1 MLDQFISSQEQ
12 VNHIN
17 FFKFSILIF
26 QYFYFFEILI
36 RNGWDKAV
44 SRCYCRTATKVKD
57 QSTVKWVTSAYTF
70 SLTVPAA
77 YTPPSLTVLC
87 AYTRHTGISQQ
98 IPRRLWFKPVRAAG
112 RRLSSEAVPYTAV
125 ELAGV
130 QCHLAVKL
138 FPRVASS
145 SNDVVFLSKFFENF
159 NFFLKPKVHRHFRKP
174 LIVFTPK
181 SLLRHKLCVSPLDEF
196 RGEKVCFCFVF
207 YVSNLIF
214 LFSFFF
220 IIIQII
226 VFSTSVARKW
236 TWCYW

>member
-1 MLDQFISSQEQ
+1 MRQSGITLLLPHGYEGQGPEHSQ
-12 VNHIN
+12 V
-17 FFKFSILIF
+17 SD
-26 QYFYFFEILI
+26 I
-36 RNGWDKAV
+36 RL
-44 SRCYCRTATKVKD
+44 Y
-57 QSTVKWVTSAYTF
+57 F

-112 RRLSSEAVPYTAV
+112 SRLSSETVPYTAV